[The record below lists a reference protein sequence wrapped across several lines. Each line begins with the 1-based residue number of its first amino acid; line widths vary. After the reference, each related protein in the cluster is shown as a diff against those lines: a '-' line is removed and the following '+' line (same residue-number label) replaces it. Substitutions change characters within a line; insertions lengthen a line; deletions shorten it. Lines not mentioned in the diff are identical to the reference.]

1 MKVEEVSL
9 AAVFAALVCAFT
21 ASFQLYIP
29 ATRGYF
35 NVGEVMV
42 YTAALVG
49 GPYIGAFAG
58 GVGSMLADVV
68 TGFVH
73 YAPATLVIKGVEG
86 FVVGWL
92 SRVKPFKTPRAWR
105 ALSVFMAVAVGLALT
120 YVAPL
125 YAGRAD
131 VSLSL
136 LGLGELTVT
145 TTIPSWAWYAL
156 AAVAAGLVV
165 YAGFKVAPDVG
176 WIALSILIGGSFMV
190 AGYFIYEQVFMGV
203 AALAEV
209 PFNATQCLIGLLA
222 SIPLYKAIKA
232 AAPSFLEGGRDQLR

>member
-1 MKVEEVSL
+1 MKVREVSL
-9 AAVFAALVCAFT
+9 AAIFAALVCAFT

-58 GVGSMLADVV
+58 GVGSMLADVA

-92 SRVKPFKTPRAWR
+92 SRLRPFKTPGAWR
-105 ALSVFMAVAVGLALT
+105 SLSISMAVAVGLALT
-120 YVAPL
+120 YIAPL

-131 VSLSL
+131 VTLSL
-136 LGLGELTVT
+136 IGLGGLTAALI
-145 TTIPSWAWYAL
+145 IPPWTWYAL
-156 AAVAAGLVV
+156 AIAAALLIIH
-165 YAGFKVAPDVG
+165 AGFKVAPDVG
-176 WIALSILIGGSFMV
+176 WISLSILAGGVLMV
-190 AGYFIYEQVFMGV
+190 LGYFTYEQLFMGV
-203 AALAEV
+203 AAIVEV
-209 PFNATQCLIGLLA
+209 PFNTAQCLIGLLG
-222 SIPLYKAIKA
+222 SIPLYKAIRA
-232 AAPSFLEGGRDQLR
+232 AAPSLLEEGRA